1 MRDYQFKTTQTTIA
15 YKAVYIL
22 IFMLN
27 ITKHMHKDLAIIILT
42 VNILQ
47 SIYR

>member
-27 ITKHMHKDLAIIILT
+27 ITDHIHKDLAIIILT
-42 VNILQ
+42 VNIYTAEY
-47 SIYR
+47 I